1 MEDDSEGGRWKLGMA
16 FICTGIV
23 FVLSCG
29 VASVVYYTDRPMCAP
44 PPTLENGAF
53 HINGNGTIK
62 AGFTVAYKCNPGF
75 QIGETKSLTCQL
87 WNSGGSWQPD
97 NPPVVCT
104 RQWTQKKKKKLP
116 NVWQETNFQ
125 KRTQRPESTKSQSY
139 SARKKG
145 KIWWGKIQTL

>member
-1 MEDDSEGGRWKLGMA
+1 VPPYQQKRQHHQHHLASSTSTYREMEDDSEGGGWKLGMA

-29 VASVVYYTDRPMCAP
+29 VASVVYYTDRPMCEP
-44 PPTLENGAF
+44 PPALENGAF

-62 AGFTVAYKCNPGF
+62 AGFTATYKCNPGF

-97 NPPVVCT
+97 DPPVVCT
-104 RQWTQKKKKKLP
+104 RQ
-116 NVWQETNFQ
+116 
-125 KRTQRPESTKSQSY
+125 
-139 SARKKG
+139 
-145 KIWWGKIQTL
+145 